1 MKNPD
6 QTKWVTSL
14 LKPLF
19 LAFIFSFQMGFAQN
33 DSLQDSLR
41 LQETQIKV
49 KQLIIPAAMVTDAF
63 EHNIEI
69 VCLVDFFK
77 NEVKNYNNCN
87 LC

>member
-6 QTKWVTSL
+6 QAKWVTSL

-19 LAFIFSFQMGFAQN
+19 LAFIFSFHMGFAQN

-41 LQETQIKV
+41 LQKTQIKV
-49 KQLIIPAAMVTDAF
+49 KQFIIPAAMVTDAF
-63 EHNIEI
+63 EHKIKT

-77 NEVKNYNNCN
+77 NDVINYNNCN

>member
-6 QTKWVTSL
+6 KAKWITAL

-19 LAFIFSFQMGFAQN
+19 LAFIFSFHMGFAQN
-33 DSLQDSLR
+33 DSLQDSRR

-49 KQLIIPAAMVTDAF
+49 KQFIIPSAMVTDAF

-77 NEVKNYNNCN
+77 NEVKN
-87 LC
+87 